1 MVSHPA
7 GGYFDRELEKTMSQI
22 ESWQQ
27 VLKWQSLPPQLDVKI
42 S

>member
-1 MVSHPA
+1 MVSRPA

-22 ESWQQ
+22 ESLEQ
-27 VLKWQSLPPQLDVKI
+27 VRKGQLLPPQLDVKI